1 MNQSLIRIIAG
12 FLIWLGI
19 ANLINYATGDT
30 FNGIQTVV
38 FALAN
43 SLALEFLIPAV
54 GKWAQKWVGYQKTER
69 SLPTS

>member
-1 MNQSLIRIIAG
+1 M
-12 FLIWLGI
+12 IWLGI

-43 SLALEFLIPAV
+43 SLALEFLIPGV
-54 GKWAQKWVGYQKTER
+54 VKWAQKMGWVSKN
-69 SLPTS
+69 

>member
-1 MNQSLIRIIAG
+1 MTPRVARIIAG

-30 FNGIQTVV
+30 FNGIQILV

-43 SLALEFLIPAV
+43 SLGLEFVVPALV
-54 GKWAQKWVGYQKTER
+54 KWGQKMGWVATR
-69 SLPTS
+69 

>member
-1 MNQSLIRIIAG
+1 MKPRIVRIIAG

-19 ANLINYATGDT
+19 ANHINCATGDT

-54 GKWAQKWVGYQKTER
+54 VKWAQKMGWASKN
-69 SLPTS
+69 

>member
-1 MNQSLIRIIAG
+1 MNHSLIRIIAG

-19 ANLINYATGDT
+19 ANLINYATGDI

-54 GKWAQKWVGYQKTER
+54 VKWAQKMGWVSKN
-69 SLPTS
+69 

>member
-1 MNQSLIRIIAG
+1 MNQIFICFIAG

-19 ANLINYATGDT
+19 ANHINCATGDT

-54 GKWAQKWVGYQKTER
+54 VKWAQKMGWVSKN
-69 SLPTS
+69 

>member
-30 FNGIQTVV
+30 FTGIQTAV
-38 FALAN
+38 FALVN
-43 SLALEFLIPAV
+43 SLALEFLIPV
-54 GKWAQKWVGYQKTER
+54 VIKWAQKMGWV
-69 SLPTS
+69 SND

>member
-1 MNQSLIRIIAG
+1 MKPRISRIIAG

-30 FNGIQTVV
+30 FNGIQIVV

-54 GKWAQKWVGYQKTER
+54 VNWAQKMGWVLKN
-69 SLPTS
+69 